1 MYAQGESDDGDFLKY
16 TIRGCGIRAHFSG
29 YEDVN
34 NTGCQ
39 DKNSTELS
47 GLVGY
52 QLHESFEGTV
62 CLCSDDKCNSS
73 SMLKVTQSLV
83 VFGIGFL
90 YYKFIGV

>member
-16 TIRGCGIRAHFSG
+16 TIRGCGIRKHFSG
-29 YEDVN
+29 YEEDK
-34 NTGCQ
+34 CE

-47 GLVGY
+47 GLFGSP
-52 QLHESFEGTV
+52 LSDSFEGTV
-62 CLCSDDKCNSS
+62 CLCSDNKCNSS

-83 VFGIGFL
+83 VFGIGFF